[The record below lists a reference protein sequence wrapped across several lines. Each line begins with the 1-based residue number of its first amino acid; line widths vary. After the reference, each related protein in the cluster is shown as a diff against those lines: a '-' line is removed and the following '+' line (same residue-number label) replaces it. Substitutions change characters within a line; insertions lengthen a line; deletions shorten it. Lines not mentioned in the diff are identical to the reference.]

1 MDLKSVITRPSLGDR
16 LKKGEVLISG
26 YAWSGSTKIKKVEI
40 SVNGGKTWKKADIY
54 QENIS
59 VVRFN
64 YIYNWKGNETIIQ
77 SRCIDNR
84 LRIQP
89 TREQVINKMGKNA
102 TYHFNGITSWKI
114 KTNGEIEHIYI

>member
-1 MDLKSVITRPSLGDR
+1 M
-16 LKKGEVLISG
+16 
-26 YAWSGSTKIKKVEI
+26 VEKH
-40 SVNGGKTWKKADIY
+40 GKADIY
-54 QENIS
+54 QEKIS

-89 TREQVINKMGKNA
+89 TREQVKKMGKNA
-102 TYHFNGITSWKI
+102 TYHFNGITS
-114 KTNGEIEHIYI
+114 

>member
-1 MDLKSVITRPSLGDR
+1 MPGLDLQKL
-16 LKKGEVLISG
+16 
-26 YAWSGSTKIKKVEI
+26 KVEI
-40 SVNGGKTWKKADIY
+40 SKRWKNMEKVDIY

-84 LRIQP
+84 L
-89 TREQVINKMGKNA
+89 G
-102 TYHFNGITSWKI
+102 
-114 KTNGEIEHIYI
+114 